1 MNLILAISENN
12 VIGNDLDIPWDL
24 KKDREFFREKVKDK
38 TVILG
43 TNTLKSFKTKKGYFK
58 PGKTNIVISRTL
70 KEVPDGF
77 ILSTSVEDALK
88 VDPNLY
94 CIGGA
99 KLYNYCLKNLRD
111 EIDYIYLTR
120 VLKTFKGNC
129 RVNLNLEDFKLIS
142 STSFTENNLSY
153 NIMEYK
159 NVCKFLRRDN

>member
-43 TNTLKSFKTKKGYFK
+43 TNTLKSFRTKKGYFK
-58 PGKTNIVISRTL
+58 PGKTYFVISRTL

-99 KLYNYCLKNLRD
+99 
-111 EIDYIYLTR
+111 
-120 VLKTFKGNC
+120 
-129 RVNLNLEDFKLIS
+129 
-142 STSFTENNLSY
+142 
-153 NIMEYK
+153 
-159 NVCKFLRRDN
+159 